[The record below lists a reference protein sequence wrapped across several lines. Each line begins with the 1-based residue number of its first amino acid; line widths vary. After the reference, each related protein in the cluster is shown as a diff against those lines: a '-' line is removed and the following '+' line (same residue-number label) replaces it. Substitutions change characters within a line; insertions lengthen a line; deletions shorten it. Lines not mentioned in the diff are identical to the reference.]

1 MKSNQSCMNLIPFL
15 IIIFSL
21 CIIYAILMGRKEE
34 HFYNKIERFQGK
46 DPNQET
52 LDSKKDSMKD
62 LQAIMTSFSTNVKFT
77 QEYAN
82 GTWTAMNSTVDEKG
96 KVSNLMKIDITTLD
110 GSNNSNFGTVTF
122 PKNEDMGL
130 NSETIMNI
138 DNIFNDVLTCSDPN
152 NKNLFIMVKFLNN
165 FTDERS
171 EQVNPMFTANK
182 NEPRCIV
189 NVYSNKKLRV
199 KYVSYKIFNDFAG
212 AELSRIIYSQ
222 SYIILEPKQLFN
234 LRAYD
239 IITGNY
245 MFPPKYIGFEF
256 GITPVSS
263 EQRSAFDK
271 IKNNYR
277 EVIQFSIKRTFHTPN
292 GKEIQTKTSA
302 PTQLNAIKDG
312 QIPLSIKIAPLM
324 LDKVANKLDE
334 IYQPK
339 STIIYFYKIIKE
351 DTIFQF
357 GNSKMNSISQSELR
371 LQNNSNSMFAGTIE
385 YPKIDTVEKVLQNT
399 YEMTYFKT
407 VFNQKMDAEITIP
420 FSDLYSYL

>member
-1 MKSNQSCMNLIPFL
+1 MKNNQSCTNLIPFL

-21 CIIYAILMGRKEE
+21 CIIYAILMGKKEE
-34 HFYNKIERFQGK
+34 HFYNQIENFRTQEESN
-46 DPNQET
+46 DP
-52 LDSKKDSMKD
+52 MKD
-62 LQAIMTSFSTNVKFT
+62 LEAIMGSFRTNVQFT

-110 GSNNSNFGTVTF
+110 GANNSSFGTVTF

-130 NSETIMNI
+130 NSETTMNI
-138 DNIFNDVLTCSDPN
+138 NNIFNDVLTCVDPN
-152 NKNLFIMVKFLNN
+152 NKNLFIMIKFLNN
-165 FTDERS
+165 FTEERNDI
-171 EQVNPMFTANK
+171 VNPMFTANK

-199 KYVSYKIFNDFAG
+199 KYVSYKIFNDLAG

-222 SYIILEPKQLFN
+222 SFIILEPKQLFN

-245 MFPPKYIGFEF
+245 VFPKNYIRFEF
-256 GITPVSS
+256 GVSPTSS

-277 EVIQFSIKRTFHTPN
+277 EIIQFSIKRTFHTPN
-292 GKEIQTKTSA
+292 GKEIQTRTSP
-302 PTQLNAIKDG
+302 PTQLTAIKDG
-312 QIPLSIKIAPLM
+312 QIPLNIKINPLM
-324 LDKVANKLDE
+324 VDKLANKLEE

-339 STIIYFYKIIKE
+339 STIVYFYKIIKE
-351 DTIFQF
+351 DTIYQF
-357 GNSKMNSISQSELR
+357 GDSKKNSISQSELR
-371 LQNNSNSMFAGTIE
+371 LKNNSNSMFASTIE
-385 YPKIDTVEKVLQNT
+385 YPKLDSVEKVMQNT

-407 VFNQKMDAEITIP
+407 VFTPKIDTEITIP
-420 FSDLYSYL
+420 FSDIYSYL